1 MTSSFQGFRSLIENS
16 PDAISLIDSRGQI
29 LYASGSTAKVFG
41 YEPEE
46 LVGRNSLDLIHLED
60 RVQMSRVLPEL
71 LAIPQ
76 STLQWHARMCRKD
89 GTCSWV
95 ESTACNLLDR
105 PDVNAI
111 AVNHRDIS
119 ARIALEAQKK
129 EDADLLARSYI
140 LVEEF
145 AHAVAHDLREP
156 LRTISA
162 FTELLVHRMDL
173 DDQSQ
178 KMAGYTVDAAA
189 RMSDL
194 LDDLLLL
201 ASSGLTELPRPV
213 ELQCALA
220 AATQNLGRA
229 IEECGAIVTADILP
243 LVYGNSGHLV
253 RVFQNLIS
261 NAIKYRSKETPQI
274 HIRAE
279 QRGWEWV
286 IQIVDNGIG
295 IAPEQQERIFGMFTR
310 LHGRNIAGAGIGLA
324 FCRKIVEAAGGRI
337 WVESQPGAGSTF
349 CFTVAAAHPA
359 AASLPPQ
366 VAFA

>member
-310 LHGRNIAGAGIGLA
+310 LHGRNIAGAGIVL
-324 FCRKIVEAAGGRI
+324 GRRQ
-337 WVESQPGAGSTF
+337 ELLQRHSCPLGSMALQSA
-349 CFTVAAAHPA
+349 VP
-359 AASLPPQ
+359 
-366 VAFA
+366 